1 MQTYGVKYIGSKA
14 SLVEKII
21 GNIERNLGGS
31 LDNNLRVID
40 VFTGTTRVAQA
51 FRSKGW
57 SVQSSDLAWASTA
70 YAHSFLMR
78 TEDSGKRIPGLLET
92 LQTKLAGAELPL
104 SSDWITENYCDVSG
118 IKGGIV
124 RMWKPKNGLRAD
136 FIRNSIETMLSAGEI
151 NEHES
156 MILTTCLIFA
166 LDKVDNSV
174 GVQQAYLKE
183 WAQRTDNDLHLVDL
197 PFYKG
202 PVGNHTCGNSLEI
215 PYESADLAYLD
226 PPYSNH
232 SYSTYYHIWDSITRW
247 DKPDVGL
254 STNRRVDR
262 VSKHDDFD
270 ESMVSV
276 WNSKRTALE
285 AFVTL
290 CKRLPVKYLLI
301 SYNNESL
308 VPLDQL
314 LGGLEGEFGKEN
326 INVEEIAY
334 QRNIM
339 SQIGNA
345 TLYKEEFKTQNVE
358 VLIWIAKKN

>member
-14 SLVEKII
+14 SLIEKII
-21 GNIERNLGGS
+21 KNIERNLGGVCTS
-31 LDNNLRVID
+31 MQVID

-57 SVQSSDLAWASTA
+57 SVQSSDLAWASVA
-70 YAHSFLMR
+70 YANAFLMR
-78 TEDSGKRIPGLLET
+78 TEESGKRIPELLEQ
-92 LQTKLAGAELPL
+92 LQSKMDTAELSL
-104 SSDWITENYCDVSG
+104 SRDWITENYCDVSG
-118 IKGGIV
+118 TKGGIV
-124 RMWKPKNGLRAD
+124 RMWKPKNGLHAD
-136 FIRNSIETMLSAGEI
+136 FIRNSIQTMLSTGEI

-156 MILTTCLIFA
+156 MILVACLMFA

-183 WAQRTDNDLHLVDL
+183 WAQRTDNDLNLIDL
-197 PFYKG
+197 PFYTG
-202 PVGNHTCGNSLEI
+202 PVGNHMCGNSLEI
-215 PYESADLAYLD
+215 LYESADLAYLD

-247 DKPDVGL
+247 DKPEVGL
-254 STNRRVDR
+254 NTNRRVDR
-262 VSKHDDFD
+262 VSKHNDFD

-276 WNSKRTALE
+276 WNSKRTALD
-285 AFVTL
+285 AFLTL